1 MKKLFFLSFLL
12 FFAFFLPK
20 KAFSQDIPT
29 YKVEGYVRSTSNQA
43 PIANVSL
50 VLSGEKGTYIINS
63 NDDGGFKFPNV
74 AKGNYNLQA
83 THEIHED
90 FSQLLKVEKDTLL
103 PLMLTYKA
111 DNPNK
116 EQTLDE
122 ILVNST
128 RVGEEN
134 GMTYS
139 NISQKELQKLNNGQD
154 LPIMLNFQP
163 SVVSTS
169 DAGAGVG
176 YTGLRIRGSDAT
188 RINVTVNGIPINDAE
203 SQGVFWV
210 NMPDFASSV
219 GDIQVQRGVGASTNG
234 AGAFGASV
242 NIKTSSY
249 SPNAFAEI
257 NNSVGSFGTW
267 KSNIKVG
274 SGLLNNKFAVE
285 GRLSKIQS
293 NGFIDRATADL
304 RSFYVS
310 GGYFGKKTM
319 IKFNVFSGKEIT
331 YQAWNGVPEAR
342 LRGDLA
348 GMQAYIDRNGLD
360 AQDSQNLL
368 QSNSRTFNS
377 LLYKN
382 EVDNYQQDHYQAF
395 FTHQFSEKWDLN
407 LAFHYT
413 KGRGYFE
420 QYRKNDKLSTYNLDN
435 VVIGN
440 QTITRTDLIRRR
452 WLDNDF
458 YGMVFSLNYTQKN
471 LDFSL
476 GGGANTYKG
485 KHFGEVIWAKYAS
498 NGTIG
503 HRYYDNDATKNDIN
517 IYAKA
522 IYRPIDKL
530 SVYADMQMRYV
541 GYDFLGIA
549 NDALGVRNVQQ
560 KADFTFLNPKMGITY
575 QINPKNQIYASFAVG
590 NKEPNRDDFTQ
601 STLES
606 RPKAETLLDY
616 ELGFRH
622 ETEKLSF
629 QANGYLMDYQNQLI
643 LTGKVND
650 VGGYTRQN
658 VKNSYRL
665 GVELVA
671 GYKILKNLNWQV
683 NMTLSDNKIKDFTE
697 FTDDYDTGEQKTL
710 LFNSTNIAFSP
721 NVIAGSQ
728 LEYMPFKDFTLAF
741 LNKYVGSQYLDNT
754 ANNSRKLDAYFTQDI
769 RLGYVWKPNFLKEI
783 NFNLLVNNVFN
794 AHYENNG
801 YTFGYISGG
810 ERVQENFYFPQA
822 GINFLMAVGVRF

>member
-1 MKKLFFLSFLL
+1 MKKSFFAIFLSLFFLPNTL
-12 FFAFFLPK
+12 FAQNNNDFG
-20 KAFSQDIPT
+20 
-29 YKVEGYVRSTSNQA
+29 KVEGYVRSNKNQA
-43 PIANVSL
+43 PIYNVDITL
-50 VLSGEKGTYIINS
+50 KGDTIYQTKS
-63 NDDGGFKFPNV
+63 HDDGGYSFPNV
-74 AKGNYNLQA
+74 KNGNY
-83 THEIHED
+83 
-90 FSQLLKVEKDTLL
+90 TLTASFENHTTFQQQINVSSYIL
-103 PLMLTYKA
+103 VAIMLEYLGKMEEVT
-111 DNPNK
+111 N
-116 EQTLDE
+116 LDE
-122 ILVNST
+122 ILVKGL

-134 GMTYS
+134 GMAYN

-169 DAGAGVG
+169 DAGTGVG

-210 NMPDFASSV
+210 NMPDFVSSV
-219 GDIQVQRGVGASTNG
+219 ADIQVQRGVGASTNG

-242 NIKTSSY
+242 NIKTNTY
-249 SPNAFAEI
+249 SAEPFAEI
-257 NNSVGSFGTW
+257 NNSLGSFGTW
-267 KSNIKVG
+267 KSNVKVG
-274 SGLLNNKFAVE
+274 SGLINNKFAFE
-285 GRLSKIQS
+285 GRLSKVQS

-304 RSFYVS
+304 RSFFLS

-342 LRGDLA
+342 LRNDLA

-395 FTHQFSEKWDLN
+395 LTHQFNSNWDLN

-413 KGRGYFE
+413 KGRGYYE
-420 QYRKNDKLSTYNLDN
+420 QYRKDDKLATYNLDN

-440 QTITRTDLIRRR
+440 ETIKRSDLIRRR

-458 YGMVFSLNYTQKN
+458 YGMVFSLNYNKKN
-471 LDFSL
+471 LDFSV
-476 GGGANTYKG
+476 GGGANAYKG

-517 IYAKA
+517 IYTKT
-522 IYRPIDKL
+522 IYRPLENL
-530 SVYADMQMRYV
+530 SLYADMQVRYV
-541 GYDFLGIA
+541 DYDFLGIA
-549 NDALGVRNVQQ
+549 NDAFGIRNVQQ
-560 KADFTFLNPKMGITY
+560 KINFTFFNPKAGITY
-575 QINPKNQIYASFAVG
+575 QLDKKNQIYASLAVG

-601 STLES
+601 SSPES

-616 ELGFRH
+616 EAGFRH
-622 ETEKLSF
+622 ESNSFSF
-629 QANGYLMDYQNQLI
+629 QANGYFMDYQNQLI

-671 GYKILKNLNWQV
+671 GYKILKNLTWQA
-683 NMTLSDNKIKDFTE
+683 NMTLSQNKIKDFTE
-697 FTDDYDTGEQKTL
+697 FTDDYDTGDQKL
-710 LFNSTNIAFSP
+710 LQFTGTDIAFSP
-721 NVIAGSQ
+721 NLIAGSQ
-728 LEYMPFKDFTLAF
+728 LEYMPFKDFTIGF
-741 LNKYVGSQYLDNT
+741 LNKYVGKQYLDNT
-754 ANNSRKLDAYFTQDI
+754 SNNNRKLDAYFTQDI
-769 RLGYVWKPNFLKEI
+769 RLNYVWKPSFLKEI
-783 NFNLLVNNVFN
+783 NFNLLVNNIFN
-794 AHYENNG
+794 AQYENNG
-801 YTFGYISGG
+801 YTYGYYASG
-810 ERVQENFYFPQA
+810 ERTQENFYFPQA
-822 GINFLMAVGVRF
+822 GTNFLMAVGVKF